1 MMHKQDLKKKPLRYT
16 YINKV
21 HHSTTLLEYLLSKLP
36 QSRNSIKSLLSNNK
50 VLVNGTVIR
59 QFDYPLAKDD
69 EIKIAKN
76 AIIQK
81 NNKKEMSFNIKPY
94 IIYEDDNYIAIN
106 KPNGMLSVQSDN
118 QRESAY
124 TYVAEYLRKKGI
136 KSRPYI
142 LHRIDKETSGVL
154 VFAKDIKVHSLLKGH
169 WNQDVKQREYI
180 AIINGN
186 LEDDE
191 GTIKNYLKENKNNMM
206 YVASFGKLAI
216 THYKVLAKNKDFSLL
231 QVNIDSGRK
240 NQIRVAFANLNHP
253 IIGDDKYGN
262 GLSIIDRLGLHAS
275 KLSFVDPISKEIIN
289 IKAPLPK
296 KFKELFKKV

>member
-59 QFDYPLAKDD
+59 QFDYPLAKED

>member
-1 MMHKQDLKKKPLRYT
+1 MHKQDLKKKPLRYT